1 MEPGG
6 TGNGMN
12 DSSDTSGKTPQA
24 SAAKAG
30 KSYKQTGRK
39 NNKSTKTAAIKTAYG
54 GDYASTATLDS
65 RGVIISTNSA
75 WKSFAQSRILK
86 SAASG
91 PGDNYIEA
99 CEKASGKE
107 PEAIGEIAS
116 GIRSV
121 LGGVHSEFSLEY
133 SVGSPGGEI
142 WFRTIVTSLSQ
153 DQTARILVIHLDVT
167 DKKIAKKE
175 ARDLTQRLLGTIES
189 ITDGFFTL
197 DKNWRFTY
205 LNTEAERI
213 FGRKRDESRPADPGQ
228 AGDFH
233 AADL

>member
-75 WKSFAQSRILK
+75 WKSFAQSKILK

-99 CEKASGKE
+99 CENASGKE
-107 PEAIGEIAS
+107 PEAIGEISS
-116 GIRSV
+116 GIRMTRSA
-121 LGGVHSEFSLEY
+121 
-133 SVGSPGGEI
+133 I
-142 WFRTIVTSLSQ
+142 
-153 DQTARILVIHLDVT
+153 
-167 DKKIAKKE
+167 
-175 ARDLTQRLLGTIES
+175 
-189 ITDGFFTL
+189 
-197 DKNWRFTY
+197 
-205 LNTEAERI
+205 
-213 FGRKRDESRPADPGQ
+213 
-228 AGDFH
+228 
-233 AADL
+233 